1 MISMTKNR
9 RQQMIAGWLRRDRV
23 ASQEQVVERLAA
35 AGFTVTQA
43 TVSRDLDELGATKKR
58 RGGNLYYVLP
68 DVESAEV
75 AAQRLTRVLS
85 DWVTDI
91 VEAQGA
97 VVIRCPPGSAPIIS
111 TAIDRIGL
119 DGVAGT
125 IAGDDTVL
133 LALAPGADPGSMAAL
148 LRARSGGDHDGPDA
162 PGREASGDDDASDE
176 EER

>member
-1 MISMTKNR
+1 MISMSKNR

-23 ASQEQVVERLAA
+23 ASQEQIVERLAE

-68 DVESAEV
+68 DIESAEV
-75 AAQRLTRVLS
+75 AAARLDRVLAE
-85 DWVTDI
+85 WVSEI
-91 VEAQGA
+91 IAAQGG
-97 VVIRCPPGSAPIIS
+97 VIMKCPPGAAPIIS

-125 IAGDDTVL
+125 IAGDDTLL
-133 LALAPGADPGSMAAL
+133 LALLPGADAGL
-148 LRARSGGDHDGPDA
+148 LAQSLRQRAGNQ
-162 PGREASGDDDASDE
+162 E